1 MSIDINGISPNKIHG
16 PPDDGQIKQQVNK
29 QPVKSETGPSST
41 ADTIS
46 LSDNA
51 VSLGRLNHIVELSP
65 VIDTQRVEQIKR
77 AIADGSF
84 KVDVEQV
91 ADKMMKFESI
101 LSSKHE

>member
-16 PPDDGQIKQQVNK
+16 PPDESQVKQQVQK
-29 QPVKSETGPSST
+29 QPVQPESGRSST

-51 VSLGRLNHIVELSP
+51 VSLGKLNHTVETSP
-65 VIDTQRVEQIKR
+65 VIDTQRVDQMKK

-84 KVDVEQV
+84 KVDAEKV

-101 LSSKHE
+101 LTSK

>member
-1 MSIDINGISPNKIHG
+1 MSIDINGISHNKIHG
-16 PPDDGQIKQQVNK
+16 PPDDSHVKQQADK
-29 QPVKSETGPSST
+29 QPVVSETGKSST

-51 VSLGRLNHIVELSP
+51 VSLGKLNPAIDATP
-65 VIDTQRVEQIKR
+65 VVDTQRVEQMKK

-84 KVDVEQV
+84 KVDAEKV

-101 LSSKHE
+101 LTSK

>member
-16 PPDDGQIKQQVNK
+16 PPDESQVKQQVQK
-29 QPVKSETGPSST
+29 QPVKSELGQSST

-51 VSLGRLNHIVELSP
+51 VSLGKLNNTAESSP
-65 VIDTQRVEQIKR
+65 VIDTQRVEQMKM

-84 KVDVEQV
+84 KVDAEQV

-101 LSSKHE
+101 LTSK